1 MLNFITNSVEWA
13 KRLFGRCVLNDLRLN
28 NRLVDVVSRQA
39 DDISAKTNTIFE
51 GDEAGSK
58 GAYRL
63 LRNPR
68 LTPQMLHSGPIQHT
82 VELCEAIP
90 LVITVEDSTD
100 FTFTRVK
107 TVQELVGKVG
117 QGAPKNRKTVRK
129 LFCHT
134 AIAVD
139 ARRLEPLGTLY
150 NHTWEREAKEYPDIL
165 NMSEEEKRK
174 RRNRKLEVRRAKA
187 YQAKESH
194 KWEGSSRQ
202 IAQLLEGK
210 CEWLSVTDR
219 ESDCLDYIK
228 YKLDTGQR
236 FVLRAAQNRSLTS
249 GKKKLFEQMKNAPKL
264 GMVELFYP
272 QRGGEKER
280 QVILEVRAQRV
291 TLTRNGK
298 RFKGRERVEV
308 GAVYAVEKKPPKG
321 VKGLSWLLLT
331 TEKIETLEDCLE
343 VLRYYK
349 SRSLIEEFHKVLKL
363 EGCRT
368 EQRRLHND
376 NMDRLLPLLMA
387 ISIRVLQLRSLA
399 RMESTQPCDRVLSPP
414 QWQCLWASMNEKRGL
429 NLPLPKKAPS
439 LCWMVESIAQLG
451 GWVKSKKD
459 KKIGWIVLWRGW
471 EKFLTLLQGW
481 DLAKRTGDL

>member
-1 MLNFITNSVEWA
+1 MLNFITNTIEWA
-13 KRLFGRCVLNDLRLN
+13 KKLFGRSTLIEKRLAD
-28 NRLVDVVSRQA
+28 RVVAVVSRQA
-39 DDISAKTNTIFE
+39 DNISEKTNTIFE

-82 VELCEAIP
+82 VELCEASQ
-90 LVITVEDSTD
+90 LVVVVEDSTD

-107 TVQELVGKVG
+107 TVESLVGKG
-117 QGAPKNRKTVRK
+117 GKGAPKNRETVRK

-150 NHTWEREAKEYPDIL
+150 NYTWEREAKEYPDIS

-174 RRNRKLEVRRAKA
+174 RRNRKVDVRRAIA
-187 YQAKESH
+187 YEAKESH
-194 KWEGSSRQ
+194 KWERSSRE

-210 CEWLSVTDR
+210 CGWVSVCDR

-228 YKLDTGQR
+228 YKLSMGQR
-236 FVLRAAQNRSLTS
+236 FVLRAAQNRSLTT

-264 GMVELFYP
+264 GTVELFYP
-272 QRGGEKER
+272 QRGEEKER

-298 RFKGRERVEV
+298 RYKGRERVEV
-308 GAVYAVEKKPPKG
+308 GAVYAVESNPPSG
-321 VKGLSWLLLT
+321 VTGLSWLLLT
-331 TEKIETLEDCLE
+331 TEKVETLEDCLE

-349 SRSLIEEFHKVLKL
+349 SRSLIEEFHKVMKL

-368 EQRRLHND
+368 EQRWLHND

-399 RMESTQPCDRVLSPP
+399 RSESTQPCDKVLSQS
-414 QWQCLWASMNEKRGL
+414 QWQCLWALMNEKRGL

-471 EKFLTLLQGW
+471 EKFLILLQGW
-481 DLAKRTGDL
+481 DLAQRMEAL